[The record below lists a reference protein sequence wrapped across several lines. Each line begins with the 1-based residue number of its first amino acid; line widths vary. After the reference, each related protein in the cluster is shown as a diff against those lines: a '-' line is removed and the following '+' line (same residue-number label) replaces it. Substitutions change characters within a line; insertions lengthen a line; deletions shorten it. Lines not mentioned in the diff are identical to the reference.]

1 MKLVN
6 ISITDLHS
14 NKHNPR
20 SFTRDQDLDDLAKS
34 IEAHGII
41 EPLIVRSIVVDGQKA
56 YEVIAGHRRLMAA
69 DGLLDHLPCVV
80 RDMDASDDGTVLA
93 LVENTQRVD
102 LTPYEQAKAIASAL
116 AGGMKQKDLAAAIGR
131 SQTHVS
137 KFVKIMKAAKAIGAR
152 GDSADY
158 FDDYTSYEELYEHAR
173 DVLGEIKH
181 DPAPPKKKQSD
192 IESVTKKG
200 GLTDGSEDAL
210 KSLILGHAE
219 VANVKCVSAP
229 FVTTMETNMENLSKG
244 NLCVTTYFKNTKDA
258 EKFFSAYQV
267 STPK

>member
-6 ISITDLHS
+6 ISISDLHS

-34 IEAHGII
+34 IEALGII
-41 EPLIVRSIVVDGQKA
+41 EPLIVRSIVIDGQKA

-69 DGLLDHLPCVV
+69 DGLLEELPCVV
-80 RDMDASDDGTVLA
+80 RDMDANDDGTVLA

-116 AGGMKQKDLAAAIGR
+116 AGGMKQKELAAAIGR

-152 GDSADY
+152 GDTADY
-158 FDDYTSYEELYEHAR
+158 FDDYTSYDELYEHAR
-173 DVLGEIKH
+173 DVLGEKTPE
-181 DPAPPKKKQSD
+181 PAAKKPKKH
-192 IESVTKKG
+192 IEDETG
-200 GLTDGSEDAL
+200 PGEITDGSDDAL
-210 KSLILGHAE
+210 KLLILGHAE
-219 VANVKCVSAP
+219 MAKVKLPENPIVNVGRGVAGGTPEGQVGVLMTFK
-229 FVTTMETNMENLSKG
+229 TM
-244 NLCVTTYFKNTKDA
+244 KDA

-267 STPK
+267 SKPK